1 MVSSYDTGYGNGNG
15 YAQGNGYANGN
26 GYGNG
31 YGNGAGYAGLA
42 TLPVATLTIAT
53 VTVATDKDPTDKPG
67 TMAALTDLRW
77 LTMMDTATKVTK
89 TEMAMAET
97 IIRLVTA
104 MIMMLTA
111 PTTTDVLTRVTKS
124 KLFQTTTEHDMVDAI
139 IYDSVTW

>member
-1 MVSSYDTGYGNGNG
+1 MKSSGIKRLTWRSPIWFLVTILVTVMATATLKATVMLMATVTAMVT
-15 YAQGNGYANGN
+15 AMAL
-26 GYGNG
+26 
-31 YGNGAGYAGLA
+31 ATLALA

-77 LTMMDTATKVTK
+77 LTMM
-89 TEMAMAET
+89 
-97 IIRLVTA
+97 
-104 MIMMLTA
+104 LTA

-139 IYDSVTW
+139 IY